1 MPSTPRSTR
10 REALE
15 PTAQRRVVGDAG
27 GVPRL
32 VEEALVQPAADFPA
46 SAFARPSDR
55 TKASKSS
62 RQQAP
67 SGRKPTHAREGG
79 SNPPPDQLRKPSD
92 RRLFRSPSFLP
103 RQLNLPSTAPRPRRV
118 CKWLIRLSFSAACE
132 CAGFKWA
139 WQCRTDSDLR
149 LRSSQRLLTE
159 TGSNWSRTVNVRK
172 PVALRISL

>member
-32 VEEALVQPAADFPA
+32 VEEALVQPAADCPA
-46 SAFARPSDR
+46 SAFATPSDR

-67 SGRKPTHAREGG
+67 SGRLAPVERAISTPESG
-79 SNPPPDQLRKPSD
+79 PSS
-92 RRLFRSPSFLP
+92 R
-103 RQLNLPSTAPRPRRV
+103 
-118 CKWLIRLSFSAACE
+118 
-132 CAGFKWA
+132 G
-139 WQCRTDSDLR
+139 
-149 LRSSQRLLTE
+149 
-159 TGSNWSRTVNVRK
+159 TG
-172 PVALRISL
+172 